1 MYKSELIFYKKS
13 VFVGC
18 FLKKDEK
25 IVILG
30 YNLMAYGFSK
40 LIIEVLDTTE
50 GEMKMENTE
59 YEIDLR
65 EIFDILLNRWLMI
78 VSMTLGAAIVAGI
91 VSFFILTPKY
101 ETSTTMIVS
110 YKQDQG
116 SLMNYNELQM
126 SQKLV
131 ATYSQIAKSERIAD
145 KVIEKL
151 DLDLSATELNEKITV
166 SQVESTEIL
175 KVSVKDE
182 DPELAALIANTEAD
196 IFKEEINNMMEVDN
210 VSTIDV
216 AKVPENP
223 VSPNKMMNIAIAT
236 VLGLMVGVGITFV
249 LEFLDRTYKV
259 PTDIER
265 HLGLP
270 ILGAIPDIEGA

>member
-1 MYKSELIFYKKS
+1 
-13 VFVGC
+13 
-18 FLKKDEK
+18 
-25 IVILG
+25 
-30 YNLMAYGFSK
+30 
-40 LIIEVLDTTE
+40 
-50 GEMKMENTE
+50 MENTE

-65 EIFDILLNRWLMI
+65 EIFNILMNRWLMI
-78 VSMTLGAAIVAGI
+78 ASITLVAAIVAGI
-91 VSFFILTPKY
+91 ISFFVLKPQY
-101 ETSTTMIVS
+101 EASTTMMVS
-110 YKQDQG
+110 YKQDQET
-116 SLMNYNELQM
+116 LMNYNELQM
-126 SQKLV
+126 SQKL
-131 ATYSQIAKSERIAD
+131 ATTYSQIIKSARIAD
-145 KVIEKL
+145 AVIGKL
-151 DLDLSATELNEKITV
+151 DLDLSAEELNSKISV
-166 SQVESTEIL
+166 SQVETTEIL
-175 KVSVKDE
+175 KITVKDN
-182 DPELAALIANTEAD
+182 DPELAALIANTETE
-196 IFKEEINNMMEVDN
+196 IFKNEINEMMKVDN